1 MKKFVGDIF
10 NHLEDFD
17 AVVVTTNGFVKSN
30 GRCVMGAGIAK
41 QVRDKIRDTDL
52 QLGRYI
58 KQYGNRVFNLG
69 HYTKKKGTISFNLIS
84 LPVKH
89 NWWEDADVDLIA
101 KSLSQLIELVDKLE
115 LTKVAV
121 PYPGIGNGKL
131 SKDVVAPL
139 LEVLDD
145 RFIVCTLK

>member
-17 AVVVTTNGFVKSN
+17 AVVITTNGFVKSN

-41 QVRDKIRDTDL
+41 QARDKIRDTDL

-69 HYTKKKGTISFNLIS
+69 HYTKKNGDISFNLIS